1 MTREQKLERWAERE
15 VRRNIHNMIVDDES
29 GGYVAFGRYHLRPAQ
44 QTFEVYTP
52 GGNLIGSFSNK
63 RTAISWCVAD
73 KYNQLKLAQNIR
85 VLDIKKQALSADIY
99 CRRQLAERSRD
110 NGFSEVVLTKLQPKV
125 QQHTW
130 VDQELE
136 KCLNSAKYIQLRG
149 FQNEIARTSSNQAN

>member
-15 VRRNIHNMIVDDES
+15 VRRNLHTMIVDDES
-29 GGYVAFGRYHLRPAQ
+29 GGYVAFGQYHLRPADQ
-44 QTFEVYTP
+44 VFEVYTLSN
-52 GGNLIGSFSNK
+52 NLIGTFSNK

-73 KYNQLKLAQNIR
+73 NHKQLRLAHSIKT
-85 VLDIKKQALSADIY
+85 LDKKKQILSADIY
-99 CRRQLAERSRD
+99 CRRQMADRSR
-110 NGFSEVVLTKLQPKV
+110 NTGFSEVVLTKLQPKV

-149 FQNEIARTSSNQAN
+149 FQNETARTSGHQAN